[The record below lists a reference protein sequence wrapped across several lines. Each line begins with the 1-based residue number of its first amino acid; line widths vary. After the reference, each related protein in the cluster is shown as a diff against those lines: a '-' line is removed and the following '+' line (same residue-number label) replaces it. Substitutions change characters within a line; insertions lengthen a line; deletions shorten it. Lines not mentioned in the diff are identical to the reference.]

1 MPPLKKTKEEL
12 EKWFDSYSVDLALWP
27 SEYGVRG
34 VRAYQ
39 CSEQLLVCS
48 ASASAAKTL
57 VGKYKGG
64 GFKIHCLR
72 FVFDPKQ
79 NTLSSNTIGSY
90 VTGTYILNREYL
102 TISSSFSVL
111 EYLLLNSIDF

>member
-1 MPPLKKTKEEL
+1 MYMYLP
-12 EKWFDSYSVDLALWP
+12 V
-27 SEYGVRG
+27 GRV
-34 VRAYQ
+34 
-39 CSEQLLVCS
+39 
-48 ASASAAKTL
+48 L